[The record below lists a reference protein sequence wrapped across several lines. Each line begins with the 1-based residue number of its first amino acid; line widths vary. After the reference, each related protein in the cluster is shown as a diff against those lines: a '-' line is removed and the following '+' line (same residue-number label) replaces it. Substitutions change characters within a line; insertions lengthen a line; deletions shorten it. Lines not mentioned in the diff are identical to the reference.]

1 MKTIALLMVM
11 LFLFIVGCG
20 NESDQKRP
28 AENAKQPSIVEQ
40 KKVDVVPP
48 GMYRVGKDILANEY
62 IIVGQ
67 GMIYMQAAKDSTGAF
82 ESIIFNDNFENRT
95 WVTLKN
101 GQYFTFKGNAEMY
114 PAGNIEAHKVKLMK
128 EKYYPPGMY
137 KAGVDIPPGEYRLL
151 PRKDMPGYV
160 SVSNSSSH
168 NLDDIVM
175 NDNFRSARYI
185 TVKNQQF
192 IKIAFAIA
200 EPIAK

>member
-1 MKTIALLMVM
+1 MKKIALLMA
-11 LFLFIVGCG
+11 LLFIFVSGCSE
-20 NESDQKRP
+20 ESVKNKSAD
-28 AENAKQPSIVEQ
+28 NAKKPPVTIQNKTDAI
-40 KKVDVVPP
+40 PP

-62 IIVGQ
+62 IITGH

-168 NLDDIVM
+168 NLDDIIM